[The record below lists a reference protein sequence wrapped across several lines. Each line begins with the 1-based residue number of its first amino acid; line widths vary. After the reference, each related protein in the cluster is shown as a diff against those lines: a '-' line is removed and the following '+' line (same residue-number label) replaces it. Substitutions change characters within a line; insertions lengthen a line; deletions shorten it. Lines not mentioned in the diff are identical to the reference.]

1 MEGTTENKDL
11 LREAE
16 TLAAA
21 IEAESYSRF
30 DQDYEKKARNRR
42 DDEILTDEQLENLFG
57 EMKRETMRK
66 RGEEMQ
72 RFKVESNATD
82 LIDEFNEELD
92 AMRGE
97 DSDQEGVDGLIQ
109 AATGI
114 GVAEPFQFGAL
125 LEDDEALEKEEDEN
139 LEDKVHYSDD
149 IREQLRQYREM
160 REQEALQS

>member
-1 MEGTTENKDL
+1 M

-16 TLAAA
+16 TLAAQ

-42 DDEILTDEQLENLFG
+42 DDEILTDEQLENLFS
-57 EMKRETMRK
+57 EMKKETIKK
-66 RGEEMQ
+66 RGEDMQ
-72 RFKVESNATD
+72 RFNIESNAND
-82 LIDEFNEELD
+82 LIDDFNEELD

-114 GVAEPFQFGAL
+114 GIAQPFQFGAL
-125 LEDDEALEKEEDEN
+125 LEDDEALEKEDHEN
-139 LEDKVHYSDD
+139 LEDVNK
-149 IREQLRQYREM
+149 
-160 REQEALQS
+160 

>member
-1 MEGTTENKDL
+1 M

-16 TLAAA
+16 TLAAQ

-42 DDEILTDEQLENLFG
+42 DDEILTDEQLENLFS
-57 EMKRETMRK
+57 EMKKETIKK
-66 RGEEMQ
+66 RGEDMQ
-72 RFKVESNATD
+72 RFNIESNAND
-82 LIDEFNEELD
+82 LIDDFNEELD

-114 GVAEPFQFGAL
+114 GIAQPFQFGAL
-125 LEDDEALEKEEDEN
+125 LEDDEALEKEDHEN
-139 LEDKVHYSDD
+139 LEDDNK
-149 IREQLRQYREM
+149 
-160 REQEALQS
+160 

>member
-1 MEGTTENKDL
+1 L

-16 TLAAA
+16 TLAAQ

-42 DDEILTDEQLENLFG
+42 DDEILTDEQLENLFS
-57 EMKRETMRK
+57 EMKKETIKK
-66 RGEEMQ
+66 RGEDMQ
-72 RFKVESNATD
+72 RFNIESNAND
-82 LIDEFNEELD
+82 LIDDFNEELD

-114 GVAEPFQFGAL
+114 GIAQPFQFGAL
-125 LEDDEALEKEEDEN
+125 LEDDEALEKEDHEN
-139 LEDKVHYSDD
+139 LEDDNK
-149 IREQLRQYREM
+149 
-160 REQEALQS
+160 

>member
-1 MEGTTENKDL
+1 L

-16 TLAAA
+16 TLAAQ

-42 DDEILTDEQLENLFG
+42 DDEILTDEQLENLFS
-57 EMKRETMRK
+57 EMKKETIKK
-66 RGEEMQ
+66 RGEDMQ
-72 RFKVESNATD
+72 RFNIESNAND
-82 LIDEFNEELD
+82 LIDDFNEELD

-114 GVAEPFQFGAL
+114 GIAQPFQFGAL
-125 LEDDEALEKEEDEN
+125 LEDDEALEKEDHEN
-139 LEDKVHYSDD
+139 LEDVNK
-149 IREQLRQYREM
+149 
-160 REQEALQS
+160 